1 MVEKK
6 REAKDQL
13 QLYCRSL
20 GHRVPFEYCRSMNTA
35 LPCRSILACW
45 QSVFP
50 VEEFIRNFYL
60 EEEIRAFL
68 QPAKPKILQI
78 YDSLVKATGAKQNK
92 EG

>member
-20 GHRVPFEYCRSMNTA
+20 GHRVPFEYCRTMNSA
-35 LPCRSILACW
+35 LPCRSVLDCW

-50 VEEFIRNFYL
+50 VEEFIRNFYS
-60 EEEIRAFL
+60 EEEIKAFL

-78 YDSLVKATGAKQNK
+78 YDSLLKAEEHKK
-92 EG
+92 E

>member
-13 QLYCRSL
+13 QQYCRSL
-20 GHRVPFEYCRSMNTA
+20 GHRVPFEYCRTMNA
-35 LPCRSILACW
+35 DLPCRSVMDCW

-50 VEEFIRNFYL
+50 VEEFIRNQYS
-60 EEEIRAFL
+60 EEEIKTFL
-68 QPAKPKILQI
+68 HPGKPKILQI
-78 YDSLVKATGAKQNK
+78 YDFLLKAAKTKQNK